1 MYFVTPFTNT
11 LAIQPE
17 VTYLKPLS
25 SIIDKL
31 LGMACKSAEGINSVI
46 EQVVE
51 HDHRMAWRN

>member
-17 VTYLKPLS
+17 VTYHI
-25 SIIDKL
+25 SIIEKQI
-31 LGMACKSAEGINSVI
+31 GMACKSAEGINSVI